1 MADPRVIV
9 KNAGSSGFKVFSKVF
24 FISLAIFVFAIIFFN
39 AVYQSIEQKSVTP
52 ILTEVGYRFL
62 LATEALENSCTEII
76 ENGGLYL
83 QDEKLY
89 KKAWKFIDFFT
100 NVLFSLGVIILWFKI
115 LMAIIKRSFFST
127 KDNWFAT
134 FTLALLFF
142 LIIMWGFS
150 IGSAAIAHEINTWN
164 DFGHILG
171 TPFRAVKALWEVIPY
186 VLEPTMDIVNKL
198 PDAQL
203 NNSAT

>member
-1 MADPRVIV
+1 MANPSVIV
-9 KNAGSSGFKVFSKVF
+9 KQAGSSGFKVFSKVF

-39 AVYQSIEQKSVTP
+39 AVYQSIDQKSFTP

-62 LATEALENSCTEII
+62 LATEALENSCNEII
-76 ENGGLYL
+76 TQGGLYL
-83 QDEKLY
+83 QDDSLLRKS
-89 KKAWKFIDFFT
+89 WNFIDFFT
-100 NVLFSLGVIILWFKI
+100 NVFFALGVIILWFKI

-127 KDNWFAT
+127 KDNWFVT

-171 TPFRAVKALWEVIPY
+171 TPFRAVKSLWEVIPY
-186 VLEPTMDIVNKL
+186 ILEPTMDIVNKL
-198 PDAQL
+198 PDAQT
-203 NNSAT
+203 NNTVS